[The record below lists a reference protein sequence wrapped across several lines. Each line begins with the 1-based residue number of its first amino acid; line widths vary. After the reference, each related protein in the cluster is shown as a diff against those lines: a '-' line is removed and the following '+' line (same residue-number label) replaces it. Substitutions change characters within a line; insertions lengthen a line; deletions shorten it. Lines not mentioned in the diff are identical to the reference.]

1 MVYGE
6 MQKEHAILVSI
17 VALIWGG
24 SFIAV
29 KIGVED
35 ISPIILAFFRFAIAS
50 PLMFFIMALR
60 KKIVKISPA
69 DIPMLLVLSLTGV
82 TLLYILQFTG
92 IKYTSATNSALLIN
106 TNVLFIA
113 IFSWIFL
120 KEEFSYRKIM
130 GVLLSFIGVVF
141 VISKGSFSI
150 SPSIKGDILILL
162 SALCWAIYS
171 IVGKKLL
178 EKYDSLSLTTYT
190 FIIGTFLFIPF
201 IYHDVWSVKIS
212 TEGWAVILY
221 LAILCSVFAYVAW
234 YYALEKAEATEVA
247 IFLNLIPLFAMLL
260 AHLVLKERITIL
272 TLIGASFIIYGIYI
286 TLSGKKRA

>member
-1 MVYGE
+1 

-17 VALIWGG
+17 VALVWGG

-29 KIGVED
+29 KIGVES
-35 ISPIILAFFRFAIAS
+35 ISPITLAFFRFVVAS
-50 PLMFFIMALR
+50 PLMFLILAGR
-60 KKIVKISPA
+60 GKIIRISPTE
-69 DIPMLLVLSLTGV
+69 IPLLIVLALTGV

-120 KEEFSYRKIM
+120 EETFSYRKLM
-130 GVLLSFIGVVF
+130 GVLLAFTGAIF
-141 VISKGSFSI
+141 VISKGSLSI
-150 SPSIKGDILILL
+150 SPSIKGDMLILL
-162 SALCWAIYS
+162 SALCWAVYS

-178 EKYDSLSLTTYT
+178 EKYDSLSLTTYA

-201 IYHDVWSVKIS
+201 VYDDLWSIKI
-212 TEGWAVILY
+212 TAKEWAVILY
-221 LAILCSVFAYVAW
+221 LALLCSVFAYVAW
-234 YYALEKAEATEVA
+234 YYALKKADATEVA
-247 IFLNLIPLFAMLL
+247 IFLNLIPLFTMFL
-260 AHLVLKERITIL
+260 AYLVLKERITIF

-286 TLSGKKRA
+286 TLSEKQDGK

>member
-1 MVYGE
+1 

-29 KIGVED
+29 KIGVD
-35 ISPIILAFFRFAIAS
+35 NIPPVTLAFFRFAVAS
-50 PLMFFIMALR
+50 PLMLLILAGKR
-60 KKIVKISPA
+60 KLIRVSPNEIPWLIVLA
-69 DIPMLLVLSLTGV
+69 LTGV

-120 KEEFSYRKIM
+120 KEAFTYRKLA
-130 GVLLSFIGVVF
+130 GVLLAFTGAIF
-141 VISKGSFSI
+141 VISKGSLSI

-162 SALCWAIYS
+162 SAICWAVYS

-178 EKYDSLSLTTYT
+178 DKYDSLSLTTYA

-201 IYHDVWSVKIS
+201 VYNDLWGIKITVK
-212 TEGWAVILY
+212 EWAVILY
-221 LAILCSVFAYVAW
+221 LALLCSVFAYVAW
-234 YYALEKAEATEVA
+234 YYALEKADATEVA
-247 IFLNLIPLFAMLL
+247 IFLNLIPLFAMFL
-260 AHLVLKERITIL
+260 AHLVLKEKITIF
-272 TLIGASFIIYGIYI
+272 TLIGAFFILYGIYI
-286 TLSGKKRA
+286 TLSEKKDGE